1 MHIKEKVSSLLII
14 LSLFLFFFPSNSSAH
29 AYIKKST
36 PFENETVEKAPTK
49 VTINFDESI
58 QSSFNSIK
66 VFDSVGNRVD
76 KKNGRIDPKQPFI
89 LKSDLKKN
97 LPNGSYRIKWKVVS
111 SDGHPVEGVIPFE
124 IGEKGQDSTAIENE
138 TKGYTPKADLIII
151 RWLQYLSNACYV
163 GLIFFYMVILPKEL
177 RETGSVDKRFRKLI
191 STGLIILFIIILLGL
206 PLQATI
212 ESGYPWSEVFTFSIF
227 ENILM
232 NTNFGQSWLIQ
243 IAILLTLT
251 LLTSFIGM
259 AESTKRIILWA
270 CFCLGA
276 AIVLTKA
283 LTSHAAGHT
292 NQLLSI
298 TMDFLHLLAASIW
311 IGSLIGFVGLLSF
324 RKKPELKQE
333 YLKMVKS
340 FSKWG
345 ILLVLLLTVTGLYG
359 SFLYIP
365 NFSALFQTSYGQVL
379 MCKVILFLL
388 MMMLAVV
395 NLIKGKRG
403 ITKGLSPSLKGEL
416 SIGLAILILSV
427 VLTNLPTAMQS
438 PGPFKKTNQVNQ
450 GAQVSLNATPNI
462 IGVNLFEVTLKDQ
475 EGKPLKNIEQI
486 HLTFTM
492 LEMDMGKETVSL
504 TKTAEGKYEVK
515 GLHFSM
521 AGHWNVHVHVLTKS
535 LESID
540 TDFKVLVGS
549 Q

>member
-1 MHIKEKVSSLLII
+1 MHIKEKASSLLVI
-14 LSLFLFFFPSNSSAH
+14 LSLFLFLFPSISSAH

-36 PFENETVEKAPTK
+36 PLENETVEKVPTK
-49 VTINFDESI
+49 VTISFDESI
-58 QSSFNSIK
+58 QPSFNSIK
-66 VFDSVGNRVD
+66 VFDSEGNRVD

-97 LPNGSYRIKWKVVS
+97 LTNGSYRIKWKVVS
-111 SDGHPVEGVIPFE
+111 SDGHPVEGVIPFQ

-177 RETGSVDKRFRKLI
+177 RETGLVDKRFRKLI
-191 STGLIILFIIILLGL
+191 STGLILLFIIILLGL

-212 ESGYPWSEVFTFSIF
+212 ESGLPWSEVFTFSTF
-227 ENILM
+227 ENMLM
-232 NTNFGQSWLIQ
+232 NTNYGQSWLIQ

-251 LLTSFIGM
+251 LLTSFIGL

-276 AIVLTKA
+276 AMVLTKA
-283 LTSHAAGHT
+283 VTSHASGQT
-292 NQLLSI
+292 NQVLAI
-298 TMDFLHLLAASIW
+298 AMDFLHLLAASIW
-311 IGSLIGFVGLLSF
+311 IGSLIGFVGMLSF

-345 ILLVLLLTVTGLYG
+345 ILLVLILTLTGLYG

-365 NFSALFQTSYGQVL
+365 NFSALFQTNYGQVL
-379 MCKVILFLL
+379 FCKVSLFLL
-388 MMMLAVV
+388 MLILAAV
-395 NLIKGKRG
+395 NFIKGKRG
-403 ITKGLSPSLKGEL
+403 TAEGLRATLKGEL
-416 SIGLAILILSV
+416 LLGLIILVLSV

-438 PGPFKKTNQVNQ
+438 PGPFNETKKVNQ
-450 GAQVSLNATPNI
+450 DMQVSLKATPNI
-462 IGVNLFEVTLKDQ
+462 IGVNLFEVTLKDR
-475 EGKPLKNIEQI
+475 EGKPIKDIEQM

-492 LEMDMGKETVSL
+492 LEMDMGKETVNL
-504 TKTAEGKYEVK
+504 TKIAEGKYEVK

-521 AGHWNVHVHVLTKS
+521 AGRWNVHVHVLTKS

>member
-1 MHIKEKVSSLLII
+1 MHIREKASSLLVI
-14 LSLFLFFFPSNSSAH
+14 LSLLLFLFPSISSAH

-36 PFENETVEKAPTK
+36 PFENETVEKVPTK
-49 VTINFDESI
+49 VTIKFDESI
-58 QSSFNSIK
+58 QPSFNSIK
-66 VFDSVGNRVD
+66 VFDSEGNRVD
-76 KKNGRIDPKQPFI
+76 KKNGRIDAKQPFI

-111 SDGHPVEGVIPFE
+111 SDGHPVEGVIPFQ
-124 IGEKGQDSTAIENE
+124 IGEKGQDSTAIENK

-151 RWLQYLSNACYV
+151 RWLQYLSTACYV

-177 RETGSVDKRFRKLI
+177 RETGLVDKRFRKLI
-191 STGLIILFIIILLGL
+191 SAGLKLLFIIILLGL

-212 ESGYPWSEVFTFSIF
+212 ESGYPWSEVFTFSTF
-227 ENILM
+227 ENMLM
-232 NTNFGQSWLIQ
+232 NTNYGQSWLIQ

-251 LLTSFIGM
+251 LLTSFIGL

-270 CFCLGA
+270 CFCLGTA
-276 AIVLTKA
+276 MVLTKA
-283 LTSHAAGHT
+283 VTSHAAGQT
-292 NQLLSI
+292 NQVLAI

-333 YLKMVKS
+333 YLKMVKN

-345 ILLVLLLTVTGLYG
+345 ILLVLILTLTGLYG

-365 NFSALFQTSYGQVL
+365 NFSALFQTNYGQVL
-379 MCKVILFLL
+379 LCKVSLFLL
-388 MMMLAVV
+388 MLILAAV
-395 NLIKGKRG
+395 NFIKGKRG
-403 ITKGLSPSLKGEL
+403 TAEGLRATLKGEL
-416 SIGLAILILSV
+416 LIGLIILVLSV

-438 PGPFKKTNQVNQ
+438 PGPFKETKKVNQ
-450 GAQVSLNATPNI
+450 DMQVSLKATPNI
-462 IGVNLFEVTLKDQ
+462 IGVNLFEVTLKDR
-475 EGKPLKNIEQI
+475 EGKPIKDIEQM

-492 LEMDMGKETVSL
+492 LEMDMGKETVNL
-504 TKTAEGKYEVK
+504 TKIAEGNYEVK

-521 AGHWNVHVHVLTKS
+521 AGRWNVHVHVLTKS

>member
-1 MHIKEKVSSLLII
+1 MQIKEKVSTFLVI
-14 LSLFLFFFPSNSSAH
+14 LSLFVLLFPSISSAH

-36 PFENETVEKAPTK
+36 PLENETVEKALSE
-49 VTINFDESI
+49 VTIKFDETI
-58 QSSFNSIK
+58 QPAFNSIK
-66 VFDSVGNRVD
+66 VFDSEGNRVD

-89 LKSDLKKN
+89 LKSGLKKD

-111 SDGHPVEGVIPFE
+111 SDGHPVEGVIPFQ
-124 IGEKGQDSTAIENE
+124 IGEKGQDSTSLDNE

-151 RWLQYLSNACYV
+151 RWLQYLSNAFYV
-163 GLIFFYMVILPKEL
+163 GLIFFYMVIVPKEL
-177 RETGSVDKRFRKLI
+177 REIGSVDKKFRKLI
-191 STGLIILFIIILLGL
+191 STGLILLFLSILLSL

-212 ESGYPWSEVFTFSIF
+212 ESGYPWSEVFNFSIIK
-227 ENILM
+227 NILM
-232 NTNFGQSWLIQ
+232 NTNYGQFWVIQ
-243 IAILLTLT
+243 IALLITLA

-259 AESTKRIILWA
+259 AESTKRAILWT

-276 AIVLTKA
+276 ALLLTKA
-283 LTSHAAGHT
+283 LTSHAAAQP
-292 NQLLSI
+292 NPLLTI
-298 TMDFLHLLAASIW
+298 AMDFLHLLAASIW
-311 IGSLIGFVGLLSF
+311 IGSLTGFVSLLSL
-324 RKKPELKQE
+324 RKKTEIKQN
-333 YLKMVKS
+333 YLEMIKS

-345 ILLVLLLTVTGLYG
+345 MILVLFLTLTGLFA

-365 NFSALFQTSYGQVL
+365 NLSALVQTNYGKAL
-379 MCKVILFLL
+379 MWKLILFLV
-388 MMMLAVV
+388 MLLLAAV
-395 NLIKGKRG
+395 NFIKGKRG
-403 ITKGLSPSLKGEL
+403 TTKGLKASLKGEL
-416 SIGLAILILSV
+416 TLGLLILVLSV

-438 PGPFKKTNQVNQ
+438 PGQFKETNIVNQ
-450 GAQVSLNATPNI
+450 GKQVTLEATPNI
-462 IGVNLFEVTLKDQ
+462 IGVNLFEITLKDR
-475 EGKPLKNIEQI
+475 EGKPIKEIEQI

-504 TKTAEGKYEVK
+504 TKTVDGKYEVK

>member
-1 MHIKEKVSSLLII
+1 LQIKEKVSSFLVI
-14 LSLFLFFFPSNSSAH
+14 LSLFLLLFPSFSSAH

-36 PFENETVEKAPTK
+36 PLENETVEKAPTE
-49 VTINFDESI
+49 VTIKFDETI
-58 QSSFNSIK
+58 QPAFNSIK
-66 VFDSVGNRVD
+66 VFDSEGNRVD
-76 KKNGRIDPKQPFI
+76 QKNGRIDPKQPFI
-89 LKSDLKKN
+89 LKSGLKKN

-111 SDGHPVEGVIPFE
+111 SDGHPVEGVIPFQ
-124 IGEKGQDSTAIENE
+124 IGEKGQDSTSLDNE

-151 RWLQYLSNACYV
+151 RWLQYLSNAFYV
-163 GLIFFYMVILPKEL
+163 GLIFFYMVIVPMEL
-177 RETGSVDKRFRKLI
+177 RETGSVNKKFRKLI
-191 STGLIILFIIILLGL
+191 STGLILLFLSILLSL

-212 ESGYPWSEVFTFSIF
+212 ESGYPWSEVFNFSII

-232 NTNFGQSWLIQ
+232 NTNYGQFWVIQ
-243 IAILLTLT
+243 IALLITLA

-259 AESTKRIILWA
+259 AESTKRGILWT

-276 AIVLTKA
+276 ALLLTKA
-283 LTSHAAGHT
+283 LTSHAAAQP
-292 NQLLSI
+292 NQLLTI
-298 TMDFLHLLAASIW
+298 AMDFLHLLAASIW
-311 IGSLIGFVGLLSF
+311 IGSLTGFVSLLSL
-324 RKKPELKQE
+324 RKNTEIKQN
-333 YLKMVKS
+333 YLKMIKS

-345 ILLVLLLTVTGLYG
+345 LILVLFLTLTGLFA

-365 NFSALFQTSYGQVL
+365 NLSALVQTNYGKAL
-379 MCKVILFLL
+379 MWKLILFLV
-388 MMMLAVV
+388 MLLLAAV
-395 NLIKGKRG
+395 NFIKGKRG
-403 ITKGLSPSLKGEL
+403 TTKGLKASLKGEL
-416 SIGLAILILSV
+416 TLGLLILVLSV

-438 PGPFKKTNQVNQ
+438 PGPFKETNIVNQ
-450 GAQVSLNATPNI
+450 GRQVTLEATPNI
-462 IGVNLFEVTLKDQ
+462 IGVNLFEITLKDR
-475 EGKPLKNIEQI
+475 EGKPIKDIEQI

>member
-1 MHIKEKVSSLLII
+1 MQIKEKVSSFLVI
-14 LSLFLFFFPSNSSAH
+14 LSLFLLLFPFVSSAH

-36 PFENETVEKAPTK
+36 PLENETVEKAPTEVAIK
-49 VTINFDESI
+49 FDETI
-58 QSSFNSIK
+58 QPAFNSIK
-66 VFDSVGNRVD
+66 VFDSEGNRVD

-89 LKSDLKKN
+89 LKSGLKKN

-111 SDGHPVEGVIPFE
+111 SDGHPVEGVIPFQ
-124 IGEKGQDSTAIENE
+124 IGEKGQDTTSLDNE

-151 RWLQYLSNACYV
+151 RWLQYLSNAFYV
-163 GLIFFYMVILPKEL
+163 GLIFFYMVIVPMEL
-177 RETGSVDKRFRKLI
+177 RETGSVDKKFRKLL
-191 STGLIILFIIILLGL
+191 STGLILLFLSILLSL

-212 ESGYPWSEVFTFSIF
+212 ESGYSWSEVFNFSII

-232 NTNFGQSWLIQ
+232 NTNYGQFWVIQ
-243 IAILLTLT
+243 IALLITLA

-259 AESTKRIILWA
+259 AESTKRCILWT

-276 AIVLTKA
+276 ALLLTKA
-283 LTSHAAGHT
+283 LTSHAAAQPNH
-292 NQLLSI
+292 LLTIS
-298 TMDFLHLLAASIW
+298 MDFLHLLAASIW
-311 IGSLIGFVGLLSF
+311 IGSLTGFVSLLSL
-324 RKKPELKQE
+324 RKNTEIKQN
-333 YLKMVKS
+333 YLKMIKS

-345 ILLVLLLTVTGLYG
+345 LILVLFLTLTGVFA

-365 NFSALFQTSYGQVL
+365 NLSALVQTNYGKAL
-379 MCKVILFLL
+379 MWKLILFLV
-388 MMMLAVV
+388 MLLLAAV
-395 NLIKGKRG
+395 NFIKGKRG
-403 ITKGLSPSLKGEL
+403 TTKGLKASLKGEL
-416 SIGLAILILSV
+416 TLGLLILVLSV

-438 PGPFKKTNQVNQ
+438 PGPFKETNIVTQGRQVT
-450 GAQVSLNATPNI
+450 LEATPNI
-462 IGVNLFEVTLKDQ
+462 IGVNLFEITLKDR
-475 EGKPLKNIEQI
+475 EGKPIKDIEQI

-504 TKTAEGKYEVK
+504 TKAAEGKYEVK

>member
-1 MHIKEKVSSLLII
+1 MHIKEKASSLLVI
-14 LSLFLFFFPSNSSAH
+14 LSLFLFLFPSISSAH

-36 PFENETVEKAPTK
+36 PLENETVEKVPTK
-49 VTINFDESI
+49 VTIKFDESI
-58 QSSFNSIK
+58 QPSFNSIK
-66 VFDSVGNRVD
+66 VFDSEGNRVD

-111 SDGHPVEGVIPFE
+111 SDGHPVEGVIPFQ
-124 IGEKGQDSTAIENE
+124 IGEKGQDSTAIGNE

-177 RETGSVDKRFRKLI
+177 RETGLVDKRFRKLI
-191 STGLIILFIIILLGL
+191 SAGLILLFIIILLGL

-212 ESGYPWSEVFTFSIF
+212 ESGLPWSEVFTFSTF
-227 ENILM
+227 ENMLM
-232 NTNFGQSWLIQ
+232 NTNYGQSWLIQ
-243 IAILLTLT
+243 IALLLTLT
-251 LLTSFIGM
+251 LLTSFIGL
-259 AESTKRIILWA
+259 ADSTKRIILWA

-276 AIVLTKA
+276 AMVLTKA
-283 LTSHAAGHT
+283 VTSHASGQT
-292 NQLLSI
+292 NQVLAI
-298 TMDFLHLLAASIW
+298 AMDFLHLLSASIW

-324 RKKPELKQE
+324 GKKPELKQE

-345 ILLVLLLTVTGLYG
+345 ILLVLILTLTGLYG

-365 NFSALFQTSYGQVL
+365 NFSALFQTNYGQML
-379 MCKVILFLL
+379 LCKVSLFLL
-388 MMMLAVV
+388 MLILAAV
-395 NLIKGKRG
+395 NFIKGKSGRAG
-403 ITKGLSPSLKGEL
+403 GLWATLKGEL
-416 SIGLAILILSV
+416 LLGLIILVLSV

-438 PGPFKKTNQVNQ
+438 PGPFNETKKVNQ
-450 GAQVSLNATPNI
+450 DMQVSLKATPNI
-462 IGVNLFEVTLKDQ
+462 IGMNLFLVTLKDR
-475 EGKPLKNIEQI
+475 EGKPIKEIEQI

-492 LEMDMGKETVSL
+492 LEMDMGKETVNL
-504 TKTAEGKYEVK
+504 TKVAEGKYEVK

-521 AGHWNVHVHVLTKS
+521 AGRWNVHVHVLTKS

>member
-1 MHIKEKVSSLLII
+1 MKEKASSLLVI
-14 LSLFLFFFPSNSSAH
+14 LSLFLFLFPSISSAH

-36 PFENETVEKAPTK
+36 PLENETVEKVPTK

-58 QSSFNSIK
+58 QPSFNSIK
-66 VFDSVGNRVD
+66 VFDSEGNRVD

-111 SDGHPVEGVIPFE
+111 SDGHPVEGVIPFQ
-124 IGEKGQDSTAIENE
+124 IGEKGQDATAIENE

-177 RETGSVDKRFRKLI
+177 RETGLVDKRFRKLI
-191 STGLIILFIIILLGL
+191 STGLILLFIIILLGL

-212 ESGYPWSEVFTFSIF
+212 ESGLPWSEVFTFSTF
-227 ENILM
+227 ENMLM
-232 NTNFGQSWLIQ
+232 NTNYGQSWLIQ

-251 LLTSFIGM
+251 LLTSFIGL

-276 AIVLTKA
+276 AMVLTKA
-283 LTSHAAGHT
+283 VTSHAAGQT
-292 NQLLSI
+292 NQVLAI
-298 TMDFLHLLAASIW
+298 AMDFLHLLAASIW
-311 IGSLIGFVGLLSF
+311 IGSLIGFVGMLSF

-345 ILLVLLLTVTGLYG
+345 ILLVLILTLTGLYG

-365 NFSALFQTSYGQVL
+365 NFSALFQTNYGQVL
-379 MCKVILFLL
+379 LCKVSLFLL
-388 MMMLAVV
+388 MLILAAV
-395 NLIKGKRG
+395 NFIKGKRG
-403 ITKGLSPSLKGEL
+403 TAEGLRATLKGEL
-416 SIGLAILILSV
+416 LLGLIILVLSV

-438 PGPFKKTNQVNQ
+438 PGPFNETKKVNQ
-450 GAQVSLNATPNI
+450 DMQVSLKATPNI
-462 IGVNLFEVTLKDQ
+462 IGVNLFVVTLKDR
-475 EGKPLKNIEQI
+475 EGKPIKDIEQM

-492 LEMDMGKETVSL
+492 LEMDMGKETVNL
-504 TKTAEGKYEVK
+504 TKIADGKYEVK

-521 AGHWNVHVHVLTKS
+521 AGRWNVHVHVLTKS

>member
-1 MHIKEKVSSLLII
+1 LHIKEKASSLLVI
-14 LSLFLFFFPSNSSAH
+14 LSLFLFLFPSISSAH

-36 PFENETVEKAPTK
+36 PLENETVEKVPTK
-49 VTINFDESI
+49 VTIKFDESI
-58 QSSFNSIK
+58 QPSFNSIK
-66 VFDSVGNRVD
+66 VFDSEGNRVD

-111 SDGHPVEGVIPFE
+111 SDGHPVEGVIPFQ
-124 IGEKGQDSTAIENE
+124 IGEKGQDATAIENE

-177 RETGSVDKRFRKLI
+177 RETGLVDKRFRKLI
-191 STGLIILFIIILLGL
+191 SSGLILLFIIILLGL

-212 ESGYPWSEVFTFSIF
+212 ESGLPWSEVFTFSTF
-227 ENILM
+227 ENMLM
-232 NTNFGQSWLIQ
+232 NTNYGQSWLIQ

-251 LLTSFIGM
+251 LLTSFIGL

-276 AIVLTKA
+276 AMVLTKA
-283 LTSHAAGHT
+283 VTSHAAGQT
-292 NQLLSI
+292 NQVLA
-298 TMDFLHLLAASIW
+298 TAMDFLHLLAASIW

-345 ILLVLLLTVTGLYG
+345 ILLVLILTLTGLYG

-365 NFSALFQTSYGQVL
+365 NFSALFQTNYGQVL
-379 MCKVILFLL
+379 LCKVSLFLL
-388 MMMLAVV
+388 MLILAAV
-395 NLIKGKRG
+395 NFIKGKRG
-403 ITKGLSPSLKGEL
+403 TAEGLRATLKGEL
-416 SIGLAILILSV
+416 LLGLIILVLSV

-438 PGPFKKTNQVNQ
+438 PGPFNETKKVNQ
-450 GAQVSLNATPNI
+450 DMQVSLKATPNI
-462 IGVNLFEVTLKDQ
+462 IGVNLFVVTLKDR
-475 EGKPLKNIEQI
+475 EGKPIKDIEQM

-492 LEMDMGKETVSL
+492 LEMDMGKETVNL
-504 TKTAEGKYEVK
+504 TKIAEGKYEVK

-521 AGHWNVHVHVLTKS
+521 AGRWNVHVHVLTKS